1 MLLDRL
7 KAETAERHD
16 RIERDLDL
24 MRPDLTR
31 AEWVRLVA
39 RFYGFY
45 QPWEEAIARAVGGDG
60 DLAAMVADRRK
71 VAWLERDLADLDV
84 GEEARRSLPR
94 CRRLPVIETIEQ
106 VLGSMYV
113 LEGSRLGAAYLLKA
127 VERSADPV
135 VAGATAYLSHG
146 AGQHLWPSFLE
157 MLETHAATLDDDA
170 AALTAAREAFALFN
184 RAAARLGAAGSV
196 VA

>member
-1 MLLDRL
+1 MHLAVPSVLSLRQRLRAATADAHARLDGQLGQLGLESRSGYRRFLEASAAALLPMESALCDAGV
-7 KAETAERHD
+7 AELFPNWPARSRGD
-16 RIERDLDL
+16 AILD
-24 MRPDLTR
+24 
-31 AEWVRLVA
+31 
-39 RFYGFY
+39 
-45 QPWEEAIARAVGGDG
+45 
-60 DLAAMVADRRK
+60 
-71 VAWLERDLADLDV
+71 DLADLDGDV
-84 GEEARRSLPR
+84 DPLPMPG
-94 CRRLPVIETIEQ
+94 RLDRAG

-127 VERSADPV
+127 VERSADSV

-170 AALTAAREAFALFN
+170 AALTAARDAFALFN